1 MLSAFPKNDTNGEE
15 PMNDTE
21 ILKHIT
27 ELVNEE
33 HELMNLAEGSGLD
46 DAQHTRMK
54 ALEVSLDQCW
64 DLLRQRRARRHAGLN
79 PEEAQVRDP
88 EIVEH
93 YQQ

>member
-1 MLSAFPKNDTNGEE
+1 
-15 PMNDTE
+15 MNDTE

-33 HELMNLAEGSGLD
+33 HELDNLAGQEGGLSEEQQ
-46 DAQHTRMK
+46 ARVR

-64 DLLRQRRARRHAGLN
+64 DLLRQRRARRSAGLN
-79 PEEAQVRDP
+79 PDEAKVRDP

-93 YQQ
+93 YLQ

>member
-1 MLSAFPKNDTNGEE
+1 
-15 PMNDTE
+15 MNDTE
-21 ILKHIT
+21 ILKQIT

-33 HELMNLAEGSGLD
+33 HQLMNQAEGIGLTD
-46 DAQHTRMK
+46 EQEERMK

-64 DLLRQRRARRHAGLN
+64 DLLRQRRARRNAGLN

-88 EIVEH
+88 NIVEH